1 MRKVSLVL
9 SEGLN
14 YAVKCKKIAL
24 NPMNEVD
31 TPKGLTKTV
40 ETFSAEEIKMLLD
53 KAKDHRLSAFF
64 ILACH
69 TGARRGELLALR
81 WSDFD
86 SSKQTISIS
95 KTRGMAG
102 GQIFENSPKTKRGN
116 RIVEITSDTVSALLA
131 HKEKQDMEKS
141 WLGNAWEESGYIFTQ
156 ADGSPIYPT
165 SPSQIFEKFVKELG
179 LPKRP
184 FHSIRHTHATELLS
198 NGEPDYLVAKRLG
211 DEVATVLNTYA
222 HPKSEDDRRLAHTYA
237 ERIKSA

>member
-1 MRKVSLVL
+1 
-9 SEGLN
+9 
-14 YAVKCKKIAL
+14 
-24 NPMNEVD
+24 MNEVD

-86 SSKQTISIS
+86 SAKQTISIS

-131 HKEKQDMEKS
+131 HKEKQDELVQTQTKTQDAAKATSAPQQSDSGKSIEGSKEKS
-141 WLGNAWEESGYIFTQ
+141 IWGKLQFW
-156 ADGSPIYPT
+156 
-165 SPSQIFEKFVKELG
+165 K
-179 LPKRP
+179 
-184 FHSIRHTHATELLS
+184 
-198 NGEPDYLVAKRLG
+198 
-211 DEVATVLNTYA
+211 
-222 HPKSEDDRRLAHTYA
+222 
-237 ERIKSA
+237 